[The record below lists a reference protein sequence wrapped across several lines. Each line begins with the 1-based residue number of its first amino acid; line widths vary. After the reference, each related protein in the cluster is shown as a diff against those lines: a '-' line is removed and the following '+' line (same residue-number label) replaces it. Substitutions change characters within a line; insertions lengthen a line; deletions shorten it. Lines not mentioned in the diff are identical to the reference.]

1 MRDLCIVSDEKN
13 IARIFQLWISETSE
27 YSGTIFTSKQ
37 YEDSEIDNR
46 SDNIVIFIG
55 KNKISK
61 PLESIMEIK
70 FDKFGIKYGWK
81 GTRSF
86 IKVKTSSLNTKEW
99 KEMIKYYSDKY
110 EKFNIEKGGYRVKHA
125 MIDAFFILIAGGIPA
140 IIIRN
145 VISNKKMKEIK
156 YNAAAFQFIELGGL
170 KKFIEDI
177 DKNED
182 N

>member
-37 YEDSEIDNR
+37 YEDNEIDNR

-61 PLESIMEIK
+61 PLESIMDIK

-81 GTRSF
+81 GTRAF
-86 IKVKTSSLNTKEW
+86 IKVKTSSLKAKEW
-99 KEMIKYYSDKY
+99 KEMMTYYSEKY
-110 EKFNIEKGGYRVKHA
+110 EKINIQNGGYRAKHA
-125 MIDAFFILIAGGIPA
+125 MIDAFFILIAGGVPA
-140 IIIRN
+140 VIIRN
-145 VISNKKMKEIK
+145 VISNRKMKEIK
-156 YNAAAFQFIELGGL
+156 YNTAAFQFVELDGL
-170 KKFIEDI
+170 KNFIKDI
-177 DKNED
+177 DKDE
-182 N
+182 